1 LAATLLAILFGVSAR
16 LTHSDLYENASL
28 GPGTDTTYISST
40 NIGVGGKIMTDQD
53 ALMVMVDTSK
63 KLLYV
68 DLYYSSIST
77 VNSDSSRIFVK
88 SQRSWSCSPLGNAH
102 PFMTDQYTLGLSKNV
117 LVQTG
122 WNRYEFDPPIDLT
135 SDTIYI
141 WPDLIQQVFPRTVY
155 STDNDLLIR
164 SLNGSLCASPT
175 SSSSSFDY
183 SCSLAFLGESG
194 CVPFLEILDS
204 KSECYGADTISAKT
218 IIQNTDSITY
228 LSKDEVCLDT
238 SFTVDLGGM
247 LVIDMDGCEN

>member
-16 LTHSDLYENASL
+16 LTHSDLYENAFL

-135 SDTIYI
+135 NDTIYI
-141 WPDLIQQVFPRTVY
+141 WPD
-155 STDNDLLIR
+155 
-164 SLNGSLCASPT
+164 
-175 SSSSSFDY
+175 
-183 SCSLAFLGESG
+183 
-194 CVPFLEILDS
+194 
-204 KSECYGADTISAKT
+204 